1 MVFGEGQRAQEC
13 CLKPP
18 FPNHLVLRIVFRPQP
33 PSLMIFRLNA
43 AQKGKTLTVR
53 PNGIT
58 DSEKLVLKEFAFSL
72 QIQTKTMSELNFVA
86 DADSQRL
93 AAWRGQHSRDK
104 ISRK

>member
-1 MVFGEGQRAQEC
+1 MLSQTPLSNHPCSQDRFPPPAPKSDDFPSEC
-13 CLKPP
+13 GSE
-18 FPNHLVLRIVFRPQP
+18 R
-33 PSLMIFRLNA
+33 
-43 AQKGKTLTVR
+43 KTLTVR

-72 QIQTKTMSELNFVA
+72 QLQTKTVSELIFVA

-93 AAWRGQHSRDK
+93 AAWRGQYSRDK